1 MRRGSLWIAL
11 VVLCVM
17 GNAACGSS
25 SHHVTPPVLTNN
37 FVFYAAG
44 EDNLVFTYSIAGV
57 VSVTND
63 GNNTITGGE
72 QDFNDGGGIGT
83 SPQPSGDAISATGST
98 LVFNTDGSGNAMLT
112 LVTSN
117 AALGDNGT
125 ETFALTFANG
135 DHATISQFD
144 GTAVSSG
151 SYDLQNFAGGPIA
164 GTSFAFTAS
173 GVDPDGVQIDEGGV
187 LQVDGSGNVLGSV
200 DVNDGGHVSL
210 NNPPVAGTTIVATD
224 AFGRGSVSGSIDGI
238 AVLVN
243 YYVVNSEV
251 LRIIDV
257 DATDT
262 LVGSLYGQGVDPNT
276 GDPNTFSTASIGQSA
291 FLISGVNALVPY
303 AG

>member
-44 EDNLVFTYSIAGV
+44 EDNLGFTYSIAGV

-98 LVFNTDGSGNAMLT
+98 LVFNTDGSGNAILT

-117 AALGDNGT
+117 AALGVEGT

-144 GTAVSSG
+144 GAAVSSG
-151 SYDLQNFAGGPIA
+151 SYDLQNFPGG
-164 GTSFAFTAS
+164 T
-173 GVDPDGVQIDEGGV
+173 
-187 LQVDGSGNVLGSV
+187 
-200 DVNDGGHVSL
+200 
-210 NNPPVAGTTIVATD
+210 
-224 AFGRGSVSGSIDGI
+224 
-238 AVLVN
+238 
-243 YYVVNSEV
+243 
-251 LRIIDV
+251 
-257 DATDT
+257 
-262 LVGSLYGQGVDPNT
+262 
-276 GDPNTFSTASIGQSA
+276 
-291 FLISGVNALVPY
+291 ISGT
-303 AG
+303 